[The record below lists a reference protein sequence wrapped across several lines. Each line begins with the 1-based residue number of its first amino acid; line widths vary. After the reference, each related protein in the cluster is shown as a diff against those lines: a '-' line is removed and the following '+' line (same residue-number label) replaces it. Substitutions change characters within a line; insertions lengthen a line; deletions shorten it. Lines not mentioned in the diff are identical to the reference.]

1 MPITLTGVKVHMI
14 VGSDGLDSN
23 STFFFLLYEP
33 GNPSIRNIADYR
45 IGNTQINPH
54 DVYDHPL
61 DMHDNTFLKS
71 QLNNC
76 RFYLEINAVGH
87 DKIDANL
94 TVEFSFSDGS
104 IRSWNYGGFEIGTY
118 RMSHTTQ
125 KDVHLDNL
133 DKAEGNIITE
143 SLIEIHLF
151 NLSM

>member
-1 MPITLTGVKVHMI
+1 M
-14 VGSDGLDSN
+14 
-23 STFFFLLYEP
+23 
-33 GNPSIRNIADYR
+33 
-45 IGNTQINPH
+45 
-54 DVYDHPL
+54 
-61 DMHDNTFLKS
+61 
-71 QLNNC
+71 
-76 RFYLEINAVGH
+76 GH

-143 SLIEIHLF
+143 SLIENPPIQFIYVMYLNGEWESRTIFKNGQYAINKGYAKGHPVAGDIKFKESICF
-151 NLSM
+151 NNTWINRSIQYY